1 MRIALDAMGGDNAP
15 SATVAGAVWAAREL
29 QLPVV
34 LVGRRRV
41 IAEELARQNAQDLD
55 LPIIHAEQVV
65 GMDEHPSAA
74 IKAKP
79 DSSMAVGMRLLKG
92 SEVAAFVSMGNTGGM
107 LAAGVLIL
115 GRIRGVRRPALSGV
129 FPTARSRCLLLDI
142 GANADCKP
150 EYLRQFGIMGATYA
164 ERVLGVQSARVGL
177 VSNGEEETKG
187 SELVRAA
194 HVLLRQTP
202 GLNFVGNVEGKDIF
216 AGMADVAVTDGFTG
230 NVILKSAEGLV
241 GMVTTMLREEIKRTP
256 ISTLGGLLSKGVF
269 ERFANR
275 TDYAEYGGAPL
286 LGLAGVVIVGHG
298 RSSAKAVMNGVA
310 VAARAV
316 KQGVVP
322 AIAAGIEQS
331 MRGEEHGDA

>member
-15 SATVAGAVWAAREL
+15 SVTVAGAVHAAREL

-41 IAEELARQNAQDLD
+41 IAEEIARQNAQDLD

-92 SEVAAFVSMGNTGGM
+92 GEVAAFVSMGNTGGM

-129 FPTARSRCLLLDI
+129 FPTTQARCLLLDI

-164 ERVLGVQSARVGL
+164 ERVMGVQAPRVGL

-216 AGMADVAVTDGFTG
+216 AGMTDVAVTDGFTG

-256 ISTLGGLLSKGVF
+256 VSTLGGLLSKGAF
-269 ERFANR
+269 ERFASR

-310 VAARAV
+310 MAARAAR
-316 KQGVVP
+316 QGVVP
-322 AIAAGIEQS
+322 AIEAGIEKRV
-331 MRGEEHGDA
+331 RGEEHGDA